1 MKLLVKV
8 TNGGIKVL
16 SHSVSKVVISWWE
29 CTIIKSDLLDQVYDA
44 RNMTLLQA
52 LENLSTAS
60 EFLKLLKLSYNVRDF
75 MRNELDT
82 FTLLL
87 PDNQA
92 FSNMPADAMKALTNV
107 EVSLISLAVVSVDLS
122 VVLWFTLKKN
132 LHHFPNTKVGD
143 LISWVLVTASATGII
158 LTHVFVYETGLYFS

>member
-1 MKLLVKV
+1 
-8 TNGGIKVL
+8 
-16 SHSVSKVVISWWE
+16 
-29 CTIIKSDLLDQVYDA
+29 
-44 RNMTLLQA
+44 MTLLQA

-122 VVLWFTLKKN
+122 VVL
-132 LHHFPNTKVGD
+132 
-143 LISWVLVTASATGII
+143 
-158 LTHVFVYETGLYFS
+158 